1 MSSTK
6 TELQPTSG
14 CQVKPLAPKAMK
26 QRRAETRCGAREGV
40 HFGGHVYIVFYYI
53 YICMSCMCL
62 YKYIY
67 THCISLYYIVLT
79 WIRLFDSDEHMYLS
93 INLIWQWNPPIL
105 KGLSM
110 DVDLAGTGAT
120 TPFSCPTSTMLNQK
134 DVRVGISLPR
144 PRGSHHMSCWYQYS
158 GLYNFYPHDVSD

>member
-40 HFGGHVYIVFYYI
+40 HFGGHVYIVLYYLYI
-53 YICMSCMCL
+53 YIYTCMSYMSL
-62 YKYIY
+62 YVI
-67 THCISLYYIVLT
+67 LYYIVLT

-144 PRGSHHMSCWYQYS
+144 PRGSHHMSCWYQ
-158 GLYNFYPHDVSD
+158 

>member
-53 YICMSCMCL
+53 YIHVCL
-62 YKYIY
+62 VCAYINIY
-67 THCISLYYIVLT
+67 IHTLYIIVL
-79 WIRLFDSDEHMYLS
+79 YC
-93 INLIWQWNPPIL
+93 INMN
-105 KGLSM
+105 K
-110 DVDLAGTGAT
+110 T
-120 TPFSCPTSTMLNQK
+120 
-134 DVRVGISLPR
+134 VR
-144 PRGSHHMSCWYQYS
+144 
-158 GLYNFYPHDVSD
+158 